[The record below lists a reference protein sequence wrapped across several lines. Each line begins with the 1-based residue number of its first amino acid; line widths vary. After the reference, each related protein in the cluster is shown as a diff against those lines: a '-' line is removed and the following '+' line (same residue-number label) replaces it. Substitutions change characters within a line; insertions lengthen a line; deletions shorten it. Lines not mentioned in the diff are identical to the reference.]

1 MDLVELEEI
10 KEIIRNAESV
20 VFLGGAGV
28 STDSGIPDFRG
39 SGGLYTEENDDIS
52 PGEIL
57 TVRYMIQNPE
67 EFYEYYKNNMV
78 YTWAEPNEAH
88 RVLAR
93 MEMDGKL
100 TGVVT
105 QNIDGLHQ
113 RAGSENVIELHGTC
127 HRNYCMDCGKE
138 HSLDYVMECEG
149 APYCCECGGLVRP
162 DVVMYKEGLSAHALY
177 EAEELIYNADVL
189 IVGGTSLQVY
199 PAAGLIN
206 AYQGDNLIIINKG
219 PTDFDHRA
227 KYVVNESISDTLSA
241 IYPID

>member
-1 MDLVELEEI
+1 MDFEVLEEI

-39 SGGLYTEENDDIS
+39 SGGLYTEEDEGIS

-57 TVRYMIQNPE
+57 TVRYMKKYPE

-78 YTWAEPNEAH
+78 YTWAKPNEAH

-93 MEMDGKL
+93 MEEDGKL
-100 TGVVT
+100 SGVVT

-113 RAGSENVIELHGTC
+113 MAGSQNVIELHGTAK
-127 HRNYCMDCGKE
+127 RNYCVDCGKE
-138 HSLDYVMECEG
+138 YSLDYVMESEG
-149 APYCCECGGLVRP
+149 IPYCEECGGLVRP
-162 DVVMYKEGLSAHALY
+162 DVVMYNEALSTHALY

-189 IVGGTSLQVY
+189 IVGGTSLQVF
-199 PAAGLIN
+199 PAAGLVD
-206 AYQGDNLIIINKG
+206 AYQGDNLIIINRD
-219 PTDFDHRA
+219 PTDFDNRA
-227 KYVVNESISDTLSA
+227 RFVINESISDTLSA
-241 IYPID
+241 IYPND